1 MGLNDLTFA
10 LLSGMN
16 RMLKVYTSDIFR
28 ISPNFFHVVLYFDK
42 KSRELNVTENVVEN
56 VTETVT
62 ERQKQILSLIIKDNK
77 ITTSELAAELAVTR
91 MTISREISA
100 LKSLKILERIGGDKG
115 GHWKVINQ
123 TK

>member
-1 MGLNDLTFA
+1 MGLCDLTFA
-10 LLSGMN
+10 LPSRMN
-16 RMLKVYTSDIFR
+16 RMLKVYTPDIFR

-42 KSRELNVTENVVEN
+42 KNSEPD

-91 MTISREISA
+91 MTISREIGA

-115 GHWKVINQ
+115 GHWKVIKQ

>member
-1 MGLNDLTFA
+1 MLCFTLT
-10 LLSGMN
+10 
-16 RMLKVYTSDIFR
+16 
-28 ISPNFFHVVLYFDK
+28 K
-42 KSRELNVTENVVEN
+42 KNSEPDVTET